1 MDFPLWLW
9 AIPTGSFAVLEGLA
23 IANKR
28 QGDTASEL
36 LRAAAGIKPLRPW
49 RPVGVAVVATFCAW
63 LANHLI
69 GG

>member
-9 AIPTGSFAVLEGLA
+9 AIPAASFGVLEALA

-36 LRAAAGIKPLRPW
+36 LRLAAGAKPARPW
-49 RPVGVAVVATFCAW
+49 RPLGVAAIAGFCAW
-63 LANHLI
+63 LAHHLI

>member
-1 MDFPLWLW
+1 VDFPLWLW
-9 AIPTGSFAVLEGLA
+9 AIPAGSFAVLEGLA

-36 LRAAAGIKPLRPW
+36 LRRAAGIKPARTW
-49 RPVGVAVVATFCAW
+49 RPLSIAVITTFCAW
-63 LANHLI
+63 LAHHLI

>member
-9 AIPTGSFAVLEGLA
+9 LIPGGSFVVLEALA
-23 IANKR
+23 ITNRR

-36 LRAAAGIKPLRPW
+36 LRLAAGIKPARPW
-49 RPVGVAVVATFCAW
+49 RPLGVAVIAGACAW
-63 LANHLI
+63 LAHHLI

>member
-9 AIPTGSFAVLEGLA
+9 AIPAGSFAVLEGLA
-23 IANKR
+23 IANR
-28 QGDTASEL
+28 RRGDTASEL
-36 LRAAAGIKPLRPW
+36 LRAAAGIKPARPW
-49 RPVGVAVVATFCAW
+49 RPVGVAVIAGFCAW